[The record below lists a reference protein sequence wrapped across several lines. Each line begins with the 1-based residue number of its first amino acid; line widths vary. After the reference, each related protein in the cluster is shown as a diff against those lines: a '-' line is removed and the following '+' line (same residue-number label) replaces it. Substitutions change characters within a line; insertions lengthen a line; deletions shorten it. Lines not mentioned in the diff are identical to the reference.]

1 MTASDTTE
9 LSRAGLMI
17 ELGRFADATRLLAAV
32 LAAAPDSCRGWC
44 LLARAQLG
52 NGKPAEAL
60 TAASRASA
68 LDPANDWPFRLIST
82 ALISLGRGADAVPAA
97 LEARRLAPHSWRSHV
112 CLAQAAAAGGQ
123 LEFATEAAQAGLAVA
138 PDQADV
144 HVTAGRVALSRG
156 DVAEARLRQ
165 EAALAIEPTHSG
177 AINELGRIS
186 LQMRDPATAAE
197 HFLRAARTSPGN
209 GIFGRNSELA
219 LRYLAIRLARPILLA
234 AALCA
239 AIVTLLATGYPA
251 AAAVLAPAEAVLLF
265 WAASRIRAIPR
276 QSRRH
281 LPRLVRAR
289 LSRPA
294 VRGQKNNKS
303 SKAETSFK
311 AGTSSTP
318 PAAARPLGSDGPSS
332 QF

>member
-44 LLARAQLG
+44 LLSRAHLG
-52 NGKPAEAL
+52 NGQPAEAL
-60 TAASRASA
+60 TAARRASA

-82 ALISLGRGADAVPAA
+82 ALISLGRGTDAVPAA
-97 LEARRLAPHSWRSHV
+97 LEARRLSPHSWRSHV
-112 CLAQAAAAGGQ
+112 CVAQAAAADGQ
-123 LEFATEAAQAGLAVA
+123 LELAADAAEAGLAVA
-138 PDQADV
+138 PDQPDV

-165 EAALAIEPTHSG
+165 ESALALEPTHSG

-186 LQMRDPATAAE
+186 LQLRDPAGAAE

-209 GIFGRNSELA
+209 GVFGRNSELA
-219 LRYLAIRLARPILLA
+219 LRYLAVRLARPFLMA
-234 AALCA
+234 AVLCA
-239 AIVTLLATGYPA
+239 AIGTLLASGHPATA
-251 AAAVLAPAEAVLLF
+251 AALAPAVVVLLI
-265 WAASRIRAIPR
+265 WVAVRIRAIPR

-289 LSRPA
+289 LSGPWSSA
-294 VRGQKNNKS
+294 NTKS
-303 SKAETSFK
+303 FT
-311 AGTSSTP
+311 AGTSSAPST
-318 PAAARPLGSDGPSS
+318 AAGPLGSKGPSS
-332 QF
+332 RF